1 MAPADWNEQ
10 ATRLTAS
17 LTHDVS
23 NWIVPGHDD
32 EWCRG
37 VSPRLNLSMMCMRPP
52 QQGHLGLSVS
62 LTSVFSPSA
71 AESRLRK
78 SEQDDKWS
86 FCLTAGTL
94 CPANQ
99 EKQ

>member
-1 MAPADWNEQ
+1 MTL
-10 ATRLTAS
+10 AT
-17 LTHDVS
+17 V
-23 NWIVPGHDD
+23 
-32 EWCRG
+32 
-37 VSPRLNLSMMCMRPP
+37 LSAGRDHRC
-52 QQGHLGLSVS
+52 VS
-62 LTSVFSPSA
+62 LDKSELSRRYLSQ
-71 AESRLRK
+71 SRLRK